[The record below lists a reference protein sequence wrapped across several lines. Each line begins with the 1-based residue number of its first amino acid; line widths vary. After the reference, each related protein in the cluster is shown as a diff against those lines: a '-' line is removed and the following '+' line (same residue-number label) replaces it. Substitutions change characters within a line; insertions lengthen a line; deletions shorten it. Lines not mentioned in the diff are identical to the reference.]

1 MKIVKYESKKDIYP
15 LNNTINMDRKQINS
29 AALII
34 NLTIIVLEV
43 IGFALAINEL
53 GIDTIIYYTED
64 SNFLILIAS
73 ILFSYYL
80 IKQKEP
86 PKWLSILKYIATVS
100 VTITFLV
107 VIFILSW
114 MSHFSFIELLT
125 EGSML
130 YHHTL
135 CPILAILSFTML
147 EKYSFTK
154 KDTIRALYFTVIYAA
169 IMIPMN
175 ILKVVDGPYP
185 FLKVNSQPIP
195 VSLMWIVIIFGF
207 AFLIALILK
216 KVNEKVI
223 I

>member
-1 MKIVKYESKKDIYP
+1 
-15 LNNTINMDRKQINS
+15 MDRKQINS

-43 IGFALAINEL
+43 IGFVLAINEL
-53 GIDTIIYYTED
+53 GMDTVIYYTEN
-64 SNFLILIAS
+64 SNFLVLIAS
-73 ILFSYYL
+73 ILFSYYI
-80 IKQKEP
+80 IKQKEI

-114 MSHFSFIELLT
+114 MSSFSFIELLT

-135 CPILAILSFTML
+135 CPILAIVSFALL
-147 EKYSFTK
+147 EKYAFTK

-175 ILKVVDGPYP
+175 ILNVVDGPYP
-185 FLKVNSQPIP
+185 FLKVTSQPVL

-207 AFLIALILK
+207 AYVIALILK
-216 KVNEKVI
+216 KVNGKVI

>member
-1 MKIVKYESKKDIYP
+1 MEKKQ
-15 LNNTINMDRKQINS
+15 LNSI
-29 AALII
+29 ALVI
-34 NLTIIVLEV
+34 NLTIIVLEL
-43 IGFALAINEL
+43 IGFILAIKEL
-53 GIDTIIYYTED
+53 GIETIIYYTED
-64 SNFLILIAS
+64 SNFLVLIAS

-80 IKQKEP
+80 IRQREI
-86 PKWLSILKYIATVS
+86 PKWLSILKYIAAVS

-114 MSHFSFIELLT
+114 MSEFSFIELLT
-125 EGSML
+125 HESML

-135 CPILAILSFTML
+135 CPILAIVSFTLL
-147 EKYSFTK
+147 EKYAFTK
-154 KDTIRALYFTVIYAA
+154 KDTIKALYFTIIYAV

-185 FLKVNSQPIP
+185 FLKVTSQPIL

-207 AFLIALILK
+207 AYLIAVILK